1 MPFSLPVFPYPS
13 FPFVLPVGI
22 LAVLLIFY
30 TMLRRFSTSLKNRKG
45 DKDERREPKENGT
58 AVNGKRQSLVAPIRK
73 PTTSPP
79 VLEEE
84 EQPAGASR
92 EAVETTFEKYSQLI
106 HASQTPIPRQ
116 VGDGTFLD
124 HDTTSGLFGD
134 IKSLGFRDV
143 NTLKDLIKTK
153 ASGQLTDDKTYLM
166 ERIIQ
171 VSAHA
176 NTFCCIDLLNASAI

>member
-1 MPFSLPVFPYPS
+1 MLFSLADFPFPS
-13 FPFVLPVGI
+13 PSFVLPAGI
-22 LAVLLIFY
+22 LTVLLILY
-30 TMLRRFSTSLKNRKG
+30 TMLRRFSTNLKHKKG

-58 AVNGKRQSLVAPIRK
+58 AANGKRHSLVAPMRK
-73 PTTSPP
+73 STTSPP

-84 EQPAGASR
+84 EPAGASR
-92 EAVETTFEKYSQLI
+92 EAVQATFEKYSQLI

-116 VGDGTFLD
+116 VGDATFLE

-143 NTLKDLIKTK
+143 GTLKDIIQDK
-153 ASGQLTDDKTYLM
+153 AAGGLTDDKTYLM

-171 VSAHA
+171 VCAHA
-176 NTFCCIDLLNASAI
+176 IAFWLCRFAK